1 MAMRQVEHNI
11 QDAFEPYAVG
21 VMQATAEQL
30 GLAPKGS
37 SSIHFNTHKEHLRSR
52 KVTSDD
58 LETYPEYKQNADRH
72 SKSFVLRLNHDRKPR
87 TLRFDFVERD
97 ARNAGRKEDLI
108 VILDGKESIP
118 FSLKN
123 YRNSIARA
131 QVSAGTFNSLACS
144 FLFDAGKGVGMYVD
158 PTSGKRFKGSNRV
171 QRDLI
176 LTATGRESAI
186 ENLALLDE
194 LNDEIKRLFVYSP
207 EFEFLDEDT
216 FDSHRKRVG
225 TRGAEILHDLI
236 SSLPEEHIRSVMLA
250 RIGFDGS
257 CEQLLFDPD
266 SYSDSLTVPEFKY
279 LIHKVRHDADMKFDI
294 VGQSVRFAF
303 SDSKK
308 DLLVVDIPFTINKNG
323 AWISEEYTGKRFHKK
338 EGVALATGQ
347 RRPKKSKE
355 LATSVNTYVNFE
367 AAGIL
372 LGT

>member
-37 SSIHFNTHKEHLRSR
+37 SSIHFNTYKEHLRSR

-58 LETYPEYKQNADRH
+58 LETYPEYKRNADRH
-72 SKSFVLRLNHDRKPR
+72 SKSFVLRLNHDRNPR
-87 TLRFDFVERD
+87 TLRFEFVERE

-123 YRNSIARA
+123 YRKSIARA

-144 FLFDAGKGVGMYVD
+144 FLFDAGNGVGIYLD
-158 PTSGKRFKGSNRV
+158 PTSSKRFKGSNRV

-176 LTATGRESAI
+176 LTATGRKSAI
-186 ENLALLDE
+186 KSFALLDE

-207 EFEFLDEDT
+207 EFKFLDEDK
-216 FDSHRKRVG
+216 FDSQRKRVG

-236 SSLPEEHIRSVMLA
+236 SSLPKEHVRSVMVA

-266 SYSDSLTVPEFKY
+266 RYSDSLTVPEFKY
-279 LIHKVRHDADMKFDI
+279 LIHKVRHDADLNFEI

-303 SDSKK
+303 SDSTK

-323 AWISEEYTGKRFHKK
+323 AWISEEYAGERFHKK
-338 EGVALATGQ
+338 EGVSLATGQ

-372 LGT
+372 LST

>member
-1 MAMRQVEHNI
+1 MRQVEHNI
-11 QDAFEPYAVG
+11 QDAFEPYVVG

-30 GLAPKGS
+30 RLAPEGS
-37 SSIHFNTHKEHLRSR
+37 SSIHFATHEEHLRSR
-52 KVTSDD
+52 RVTRDD
-58 LETYPEYKQNADRH
+58 LETYPEYKRNADRH
-72 SKSFVLRLNHDRKPR
+72 SKSFVLRLNHDRRPR
-87 TLRFDFVERD
+87 TLQFDFVEKN
-97 ARNAGRKEDLI
+97 ARNEGRKEDFI
-108 VILDGKESIP
+108 VIIDDKESVP

-123 YRNSIARA
+123 YRKSIARA

-144 FLFDAGKGVGMYVD
+144 FLFDAGGGVGIYID
-158 PTSGKRFKGSNRV
+158 PTSGRRFKGSNRA

-176 LTATGRESAI
+176 LAANGRQTAI
-186 ENLALLDE
+186 ESLNLLDD

-225 TRGAEILHDLI
+225 ARGAEILHDLI
-236 SSLPEEHIRSVMLA
+236 SALPEDHVRTVMLA
-250 RIGFDGS
+250 RIGFDGN

-279 LIHKVRHDADMKFDI
+279 LIQKVRDDADLNFGI
-294 VGQSVRFAF
+294 IGQSVRFTF
-303 SDSKK
+303 SDSTK
-308 DLLVVDIPFTINKNG
+308 DLLVIDIPFTINKNG
-323 AWISEEYTGKRFHKK
+323 AWISEEYSGKRFHKK

-372 LGT
+372 LSA

>member
-1 MAMRQVEHNI
+1 MRQVEHNI

-21 VMQATAEQL
+21 VMQATAEEL

-37 SSIHFNTHKEHLRSR
+37 SSIHFDAHEEHLRSR

-58 LETYPEYKQNADRH
+58 LETYPEYRRNADKH
-72 SKSFVLRLNHDRKPR
+72 SKSFVVRLNQDRKPR

-108 VILDGKESIP
+108 VIIDGKDSVP

-144 FLFDAGKGVGMYVD
+144 FLFDTGNGVGMYID
-158 PTSGKRFKGSNRV
+158 PTSGKRFKGSNRT

-176 LTATGRESAI
+176 LTTTGRESAI
-186 ENLALLDE
+186 ESLTLLDD

-207 EFEFLDEDT
+207 EFEFLDEEA

-236 SSLPEEHIRSVMLA
+236 SSLPEEHVRYVMLA

-279 LIHKVRHDADMKFDI
+279 LIQKVRHDADLNFEI

-303 SDSKK
+303 SDSTK

-323 AWISEEYTGKRFHKK
+323 AWISEEYEGKRFHKK

-372 LGT
+372 LKA